1 MLTIPHQ
8 LVGAPEGFNVTIECL
23 TEAHPTSLNYWTRGE
38 GPIIHDSGKFKV
50 ESSIGVPAYKTHMKL
65 TIINVSSS
73 DDGIYKCV
81 AKNPRGETDGI
92 IRLYVSYP
100 PTTIQYGTFN
110 TDLNRM
116 DNGYSADLS
125 RSEKN
130 FKSQINEITLSEQKS
145 LVDKT
150 NDNESDDI
158 FGKPDHSKE
167 ILNDCCR
174 PKPNLIALSILSM
187 TLDLIYLLLN

>member
-1 MLTIPHQ
+1 MDIYEEIQ
-8 LVGAPEGFNVTIECL
+8 
-23 TEAHPTSLNYWTRGE
+23 
-38 GPIIHDSGKFKV
+38 
-50 ESSIGVPAYKTHMKL
+50 
-65 TIINVSSS
+65 VSS
-73 DDGIYKCV
+73 
-81 AKNPRGETDGI
+81 EFELLTDFVMTCRKKEEEKITKDYPTFNFSNTYAYVG
-92 IRLYVSYP
+92 RLVH
-100 PTTIQYGTFN
+100 THLGTFEFEYEFITFLHICIFSVFEIKIN
-110 TDLNRM
+110 LFISSSSLFID
-116 DNGYSADLS
+116 
-125 RSEKN
+125 

-174 PKPNLIALSILSM
+174 LKPNLIALSILSM

>member
-50 ESSIGVPAYKTHMKL
+50 ESSIGVPVYKTHMKL

-92 IRLYVSYP
+92 IRLY
-100 PTTIQYGTFN
+100 
-110 TDLNRM
+110 D
-116 DNGYSADLS
+116 
-125 RSEKN
+125 

-158 FGKPDHSKE
+158 FGKPDHNKE
-167 ILNDCCR
+167 ILNDCWR
-174 PKPNLIALSILSM
+174 LKPNLIALSILSM